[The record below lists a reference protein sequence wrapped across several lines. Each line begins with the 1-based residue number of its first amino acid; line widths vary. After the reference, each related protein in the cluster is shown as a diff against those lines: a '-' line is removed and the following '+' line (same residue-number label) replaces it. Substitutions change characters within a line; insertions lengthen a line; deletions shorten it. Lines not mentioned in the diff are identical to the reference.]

1 MVADD
6 YSYYGKTGQDLVQ
19 GNGINGVETQGM
31 YVAGC
36 KEAVTLRK
44 APSTKAEKL
53 AEIPLYSQ
61 VSYIGL
67 AENGFAEIIYDG
79 KQGYVLSQYLDEYE
93 PQVATGIVYEVV
105 NCNESITLWSSA
117 STEADEICQIPLGDV
132 VEYIESAD
140 NGFFL
145 VSYGWRKGFVLSS
158 YLSKL

>member
-6 YSYYGKTGQDLVQ
+6 YSYYGKTGQDLGQ
-19 GNGINGVETQGM
+19 GNGISGVETQGM
-31 YVAGC
+31 YVVGC

-79 KQGYVLSQYLDEYE
+79 KQGYGGSEANEY
-93 PQVATGIVYEVV
+93 
-105 NCNESITLWSSA
+105 N
-117 STEADEICQIPLGDV
+117 
-132 VEYIESAD
+132 
-140 NGFFL
+140 F
-145 VSYGWRKGFVLSS
+145 K
-158 YLSKL
+158 